1 MQKHFSLENKRAI
14 VTGAAKGLGKN
25 IATYFA
31 ELGADLS
38 LIDIDR
44 PVLEGTCVELRKLGR
59 KVVPIV
65 ADVSKMEDIKR
76 IVNDT
81 LNSLGGLDI
90 LVNNAGI
97 IADASPTEL
106 TEEDWDK
113 TMKVN
118 LKAVFFLTREVAKH
132 MITERYGKIISL
144 ASQAATAGMEDAP
157 AYCASKGG
165 IIGLTKSLATSW
177 GQYNINVNALAP
189 GVMYPT
195 DMAIKMWSGEEGKRY
210 KERVPLG
217 RFGKPEEVAAAA
229 AFLASDESNFITGFV
244 LVLDGGWSGIRYIK

>member
-1 MQKHFSLENKRAI
+1 MQKHFSLENKKVI
-14 VTGAAKGLGKN
+14 VTGAAKGLGKH

-38 LIDIDR
+38 LIDIDQ

-65 ADVSKMEDIKR
+65 ADVSKMQDIKR

-90 LVNNAGI
+90 LINNAGI

-132 MITERYGKIISL
+132 MIAERYG
-144 ASQAATAGMEDAP
+144 
-157 AYCASKGG
+157 
-165 IIGLTKSLATSW
+165 
-177 GQYNINVNALAP
+177 NVNALAP

-195 DMAIKMWSGEEGKRY
+195 DMAIKMWSGEEGARY